1 MESKDII
8 DTLNKIIDRQDIST
22 ASVAR
27 RMNKSSQAL
36 NQQLNNSDMKISTLL
51 NIINALHCDIDII
64 ITDKATK
71 QEYKVKNK

>member
-36 NQQLNNSDMKISTLL
+36 NQQLNNSDI
-51 NIINALHCDIDII
+51 
-64 ITDKATK
+64 
-71 QEYKVKNK
+71 

>member
-8 DTLNKIIDRQDIST
+8 DTLNKTIDRQDIST

>member
-1 MESKDII
+1 MGSKDII
-8 DTLNKIIDRQDIST
+8 DTLNKIIDSQDIST

-36 NQQLNNSDMKISTLL
+36 NQQLNNNDMKISTLL

-64 ITDKATK
+64 ITDKVTK
-71 QEYKVKNK
+71 QEYKINDK